1 MTGRVGENRGQPAND
16 SMTAGGSPPRIAV
29 DIGGTFTDVVLEH
42 RDARFTAK
50 VLTTPDAPDDAVIDG
65 VRDVIAQSGVDA
77 SSVGLVI
84 HGTTLAT
91 NAIIERKGA
100 LTALVTTEGFRDV
113 LEIGYESRYDQ
124 YDIMI
129 EKPVP
134 LVPRERRLT
143 VRERIDVTGRV
154 IEPLDETGVASLLP
168 EIERLGVQ
176 SVAIGFLHAYANP
189 VHEQRTRELL
199 AERFPE
205 LWMTLSCEVCPEVRE
220 YERLSTT
227 AANAYVRPHM
237 SQYLGRLSERLQGMG
252 MRCPVL
258 LMTSGGG
265 LTTLETAMRFPI
277 RLVESGPAGGA
288 ILASHIAAEM
298 GLDRVISFDMGG
310 TTAKICVIENFA
322 PQSAREFEVDRAARF
337 LKGSGLPLRMPVI
350 EMVEIGAGGGSIAR
364 VDAMQRIA
372 VGPDSAG
379 ADPGPAAYDRGGEE
393 PTITDADITLGRIDP
408 GRFAGGKVPLA
419 PSRAEQAIERR
430 IGSVLGLDVQIAA
443 YGITEMVDET
453 MANAARV
460 HAVERGRVAAEHTLI
475 AFGGAAPLHVGR
487 LAEKLGISRVVV
499 PTDAGVG
506 SAIGFLRAP
515 VAYELV
521 RSRNVRLADFDI
533 AAINRLIHDMS
544 VEARTVVEAG
554 AAGATLVETRGA
566 YMRYLGQGHEIFVP
580 LPVRKLGPADHEHLQ
595 DAYKREYESLYRRI
609 IPGADVEALTWTV
622 SVSTIS
628 EPPPRM
634 QDAPAAG
641 SAAPAGERS
650 LVDPETSERIAV
662 PLYWRPDLD
671 PGVTLDGPAIIAE
684 DETSTYVG
692 RRFRALDSGQP
703 QHRHRPKAGG
713 TGMSGSDALKT
724 IRMQIMWNRLI
735 AVVEEQAQTLM
746 RTAFSPIV
754 RECGDLSAG
763 VFDRQGR
770 MLAQAITGT
779 PGHVNSMAESVKHFI
794 RHFPLDTMSE
804 GDIYITN
811 DPWMG
816 TGHLNDFVLT
826 TPCFRNRQLVG
837 LFSCTSHLTD
847 IGGLGTG
854 PDGTDVHME
863 GVYIPML
870 KLADRGQINQT
881 LMAMVRANTRQPVES
896 EGDVYSLAACNDI
909 GCVRLVEMMD
919 EFDLDDLN
927 QLADYICGNSN
938 RALMAEIARI
948 PAGTYR
954 NTMVIDGYDQPVE
967 LVAALTIDDTGITVD
982 YDGTSSM
989 SRYGVNV
996 PMAYTAAYT
1005 CFGLSCVVAPGV
1017 PNNAGSLA
1025 AFRITAPEGSIL
1037 NAPYPAAVCIRH
1049 VVGQMLPDVVF
1060 GCLAQ
1065 AVPERVPAEGASCLW
1080 NLTFRGETD
1089 RGGNQ
1094 SAAPQFAI
1102 TAVTNG
1108 GTGARPDQGR
1118 AVGHRLPERGARHPG
1133 RDQRVGRPA
1142 AVSAQGAAHR
1152 LRWTREAPRRPRPD
1166 HRAGKRDRR
1175 RRRAARR
1182 IRPHRSSRPRAGVW
1196 PSRRPRRGPPRRR
1209 RHAAGQGHSDDR
1221 GARASGDSHPRRWRI
1236 RRSGGARPRGG
1247 PGRRGARA
1255 GIGACGA
1262 GNLPAGGLKHG

>member
-1 MTGRVGENRGQPAND
+1 
-16 SMTAGGSPPRIAV
+16 
-29 DIGGTFTDVVLEH
+29 
-42 RDARFTAK
+42 
-50 VLTTPDAPDDAVIDG
+50 
-65 VRDVIAQSGVDA
+65 
-77 SSVGLVI
+77 
-84 HGTTLAT
+84 
-91 NAIIERKGA
+91 
-100 LTALVTTEGFRDV
+100 
-113 LEIGYESRYDQ
+113 
-124 YDIMI
+124 
-129 EKPVP
+129 
-134 LVPRERRLT
+134 
-143 VRERIDVTGRV
+143 
-154 IEPLDETGVASLLP
+154 
-168 EIERLGVQ
+168 
-176 SVAIGFLHAYANP
+176 
-189 VHEQRTRELL
+189 
-199 AERFPE
+199 
-205 LWMTLSCEVCPEVRE
+205 
-220 YERLSTT
+220 
-227 AANAYVRPHM
+227 
-237 SQYLGRLSERLQGMG
+237 
-252 MRCPVL
+252 
-258 LMTSGGG
+258 
-265 LTTLETAMRFPI
+265 
-277 RLVESGPAGGA
+277 
-288 ILASHIAAEM
+288 
-298 GLDRVISFDMGG
+298 
-310 TTAKICVIENFA
+310 
-322 PQSAREFEVDRAARF
+322 
-337 LKGSGLPLRMPVI
+337 
-350 EMVEIGAGGGSIAR
+350 
-364 VDAMQRIA
+364 
-372 VGPDSAG
+372 
-379 ADPGPAAYDRGGEE
+379 
-393 PTITDADITLGRIDP
+393 
-408 GRFAGGKVPLA
+408 
-419 PSRAEQAIERR
+419 
-430 IGSVLGLDVQIAA
+430 
-443 YGITEMVDET
+443 
-453 MANAARV
+453 
-460 HAVERGRVAAEHTLI
+460 
-475 AFGGAAPLHVGR
+475 
-487 LAEKLGISRVVV
+487 
-499 PTDAGVG
+499 
-506 SAIGFLRAP
+506 
-515 VAYELV
+515 
-521 RSRNVRLADFDI
+521 
-533 AAINRLIHDMS
+533 
-544 VEARTVVEAG
+544 
-554 AAGATLVETRGA
+554 
-566 YMRYLGQGHEIFVP
+566 
-580 LPVRKLGPADHEHLQ
+580 
-595 DAYKREYESLYRRI
+595 
-609 IPGADVEALTWTV
+609 
-622 SVSTIS
+622 
-628 EPPPRM
+628 
-634 QDAPAAG
+634 
-641 SAAPAGERS
+641 
-650 LVDPETSERIAV
+650 
-662 PLYWRPDLD
+662 
-671 PGVTLDGPAIIAE
+671 
-684 DETSTYVG
+684 
-692 RRFRALDSGQP
+692 
-703 QHRHRPKAGG
+703 
-713 TGMSGSDALKT
+713 MSGSDALKT

-1108 GTGARPDQGR
+1108 GTGARPIKDGLSATAFPSGVRGTPVEINESVAPLLFRRKELRIDSGGPGKHRGGLGQIIELESAIDADVELLAAFDRIDHPARGR
-1118 AVGHRLPERGARHPG
+1118 ASGQAGDRGAVRLAGGATLRGKGTQMIEARERLVIHTPG
-1133 RDQRVGRPA
+1133 GGGYGDPAERDPE
-1142 AVSAQGAAHR
+1142 AV
-1152 LRWTREAPRRPRPD
+1152 
-1166 HRAGKRDRR
+1166 RADVARGLVSE
-1175 RRRAARR
+1175 RAARETYR
-1182 IRPHRSSRPRAGVW
+1182 LA
-1196 PSRRPRRGPPRRR
+1196 
-1209 RHAAGQGHSDDR
+1209 D
-1221 GARASGDSHPRRWRI
+1221 
-1236 RRSGGARPRGG
+1236 
-1247 PGRRGARA
+1247 
-1255 GIGACGA
+1255 
-1262 GNLPAGGLKHG
+1262 